1 VFAEVAQG
9 YLPMVGDES
18 LEGSQLL
25 LGEGS
30 DELSDQFR
38 YEQLFG
44 QPGNPRRLWSLRIKL
59 DVAQAGDKH
68 EMALGAL
75 FEAFLESHGL
85 SLWIGGMGPT
95 YRTHPLI
102 FCQIATACNLTTRV
116 KRGTLLMG
124 LAFSLVTVGREETS
138 EKLDS
143 SPEAEDA

>member
-1 VFAEVAQG
+1 MFAEVAQG

-25 LGEGS
+25 VGEGS
-30 DELSDQFR
+30 DELSDLFR
-38 YEQLFG
+38 CEQLFG

-85 SLWIGGMGPT
+85 SLSIGGMGPT

-102 FCQIATACNLTTRV
+102 FLPNCDGLQLDNKGETWHTSYGFGVLISERG
-116 KRGTLLMG
+116 KRRN
-124 LAFSLVTVGREETS
+124 VG
-138 EKLDS
+138 K
-143 SPEAEDA
+143 A